1 MIYDGDILAGWLSA
15 DAPRFE
21 RTCPGGG
28 LMLIPGGRQT
38 NIVNKIPINQST
50 NSKIPINKI
59 PINKIPINQDR
70 KDYNDNRIPI
80 NK

>member
-1 MIYDGDILAGWLSA
+1 
-15 DAPRFE
+15 
-21 RTCPGGG
+21 
-28 LMLIPGGRQT
+28 MLIPGGRQT
-38 NIVNKIPINQST
+38 NIVNKRPIYQPT

-70 KDYNDNRIPI
+70 KDYNDNKIPI

>member
-1 MIYDGDILAGWLSA
+1 
-15 DAPRFE
+15 
-21 RTCPGGG
+21 
-28 LMLIPGGRQT
+28 MLIPGGRHT

-70 KDYNDNRIPI
+70 KNYNDNKIPI

>member
-1 MIYDGDILAGWLSA
+1 MLACWHGGVQA
-15 DAPRFE
+15 E
-21 RTCPGGG
+21 ETCSGGG
-28 LMLIPGGRQT
+28 KTFVHRGRQT

-59 PINKIPINQDR
+59 PTNKIPINQDR

-80 NK
+80 NKLLG

>member
-1 MIYDGDILAGWLSA
+1 MMPLLPGLVSQGPQAEG
-15 DAPRFE
+15 
-21 RTCPGGG
+21 TCPIEG
-28 LMLIPGGRQT
+28 LMCHRGGRQT
-38 NIVNKIPINQST
+38 NIVNKIPIYQST

-70 KDYNDNRIPI
+70 KDYNDNKIPI